1 MVDAPWLSPRENS
14 GAFFIFGHR
23 ALGIGHWALGK
34 GKRMGGKKNY
44 FLRHLPIYPISPFP
58 LGIGMTS
65 GKGRLSK

>member
-1 MVDAPWLSPRENS
+1 
-14 GAFFIFGHR
+14 
-23 ALGIGHWALGK
+23 LGIGHWALGK